1 MAPGALASIDAR
13 LTGKTEA
20 RVETSG
26 VDGFSILGNVVALPG
41 VVTVDG
47 AAIRVRP
54 GAALS
59 FVKADGRWRQ
69 GLAEPAG
76 KRAGAEGPIAAAV
89 YGPHIY
95 VYGTADHPP
104 PEVLAARRRAAE
116 KAANWSAP
124 PYARIALTLEV
135 KADADVTDADIGSAN
150 LVLFGARET
159 NSVIARIAGEV
170 PLALNSGAADYGLLF
185 IAPLGK
191 RYALVSS
198 GLPWWTGAEEANRGG
213 DRFAPP
219 AFRLLTTFEDFV
231 LFKGSLANVVSEGY
245 FDRNWKVPPDASA
258 RMLATGTVSVRK

>member
-1 MAPGALASIDAR
+1 
-13 LTGKTEA
+13 
-20 RVETSG
+20 
-26 VDGFSILGNVVALPG
+26 
-41 VVTVDG
+41 
-47 AAIRVRP
+47 
-54 GAALS
+54 
-59 FVKADGRWRQ
+59 
-69 GLAEPAG
+69 
-76 KRAGAEGPIAAAV
+76 
-89 YGPHIY
+89 
-95 VYGTADHPP
+95 
-104 PEVLAARRRAAE
+104 
-116 KAANWSAP
+116 
-124 PYARIALTLEV
+124 
-135 KADADVTDADIGSAN
+135 
-150 LVLFGARET
+150 
-159 NSVIARIAGEV
+159 VIARVAGEL